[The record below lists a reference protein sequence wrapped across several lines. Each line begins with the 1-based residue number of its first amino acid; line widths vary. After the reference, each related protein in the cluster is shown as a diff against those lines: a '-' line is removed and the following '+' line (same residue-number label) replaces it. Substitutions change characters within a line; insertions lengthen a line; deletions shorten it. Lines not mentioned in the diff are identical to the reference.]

1 MCTVVVSLQPAARMP
16 LLLLGF
22 RDEFTGRP
30 WQPPARH
37 WPESPLVGGRDEEAG
52 GTWLALHPDV
62 PRVSCLLNGRGQQAA
77 ASLRR
82 SRGALP
88 LRAAADGQAVLKQ
101 LQDNVQA
108 LAHYDPFWLICAD
121 LTSAIMLHW
130 DGTQAELEDLQ
141 PGTHVITNTGH
152 TYPFPPPEVTAAAA
166 AATEAAGLPPDRKAP
181 HFGPLFAAHRPGADP
196 DATIEGAWGD
206 WLTLARGD
214 GLPGDDPSAI
224 IARRELPDGRL
235 WGTTS
240 VSLVALGA
248 DRLRYDFQPVPADP
262 ATWYSVDLPG
272 HADG

>member
-30 WQPPARH
+30 WLPPARH
-37 WPESPLVGGRDEEAG
+37 WPDSPLVGGRDEEAG

-77 ASLRR
+77 PYLRR

-88 LRAAADGQAVLKQ
+88 LRAAAEGQAALKQ
-101 LQDNVQA
+101 LQDNVPA

-130 DGTQAELEDLQ
+130 DGKAAELEDLA

-152 TYPFPPPEVTAAAA
+152 TYPFPPAEVTAAAA
-166 AATEAAGLPPDRKAP
+166 AATAAAGLPPDRKAP
-181 HFGPLFAAHRPGADP
+181 HFGPLFAAHRPAADP
-196 DATIEGAWGD
+196 AATIADAWGD

-214 GLPGDDPSAI
+214 GLAGDDPAAI

-240 VSLVALGA
+240 VSLVALGPDA
-248 DRLRYDFQPVPADP
+248 LRYDFQPVPADP
-262 ATWYSVDLPG
+262 ASWYPVDLAGRPG
-272 HADG
+272 S